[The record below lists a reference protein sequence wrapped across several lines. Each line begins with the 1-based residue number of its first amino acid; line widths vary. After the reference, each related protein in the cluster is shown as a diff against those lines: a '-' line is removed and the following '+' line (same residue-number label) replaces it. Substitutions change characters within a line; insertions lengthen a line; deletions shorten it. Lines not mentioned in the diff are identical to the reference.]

1 MQLKISHFVSQYLI
15 VEINLWEQTLNDLTV
30 KLLNAVQ
37 RRGLPL
43 SETLTAVSCISIQ
56 SPLFPS
62 LLVAFL

>member
-1 MQLKISHFVSQYLI
+1 MNFMSMLAI
-15 VEINLWEQTLNDLTV
+15 VNTNLWEQTLDDLTV

-43 SETLTAVSCISIQ
+43 SETLSAVSCISIQ